1 MGREKRVGKVHGSAV
16 EHLVACV
23 RPWPGPTQ
31 KEGEKGEK
39 RGGRLKQACAKARS
53 YISFQSLPRED
64 HGNLGL

>member
-16 EHLVACV
+16 GHLVASV

-39 RGGRLKQACAKARS
+39 EEVG
-53 YISFQSLPRED
+53 
-64 HGNLGL
+64 